1 MNALPRSQKSCQI
14 LLKRTLNADNVA
26 RRKAVVLSD
35 RDRTRRIVQ
44 SEDRFVTL
52 PNDVHMSRAMV
63 IGVNSHPPG
72 ANPQNGWHELIL
84 SQTEAVGL

>member
-1 MNALPRSQKSCQI
+1 MNALPCSQKYCQI
-14 LLKRTLNADNVA
+14 LLKRALNANNIA
-26 RRKAVVLSD
+26 RGKAVVLPD
-35 RDRTRRIVQ
+35 RNRTRRIVQ

-52 PNDVHMSRAMV
+52 PNDMHMSRAMV
-63 IGVNSHPPG
+63 IGVNSYTPC